1 MLRRFKII
9 LDDARF
15 ELLLYNIVS
24 NSVKHTNGGHIKV
37 SMKLLTEEQAEKKK
51 EKYAKIKQELQ
62 IKLQNEWASNQTQE
76 CSEQSSDESQIQNVV
91 GGSTTERRVYENSDV
106 DSSEKSEKNPK
117 INVQEEII
125 EKIYL
130 SVSVS
135 DTGVGM
141 NEKMRRKCFTMFGN
155 LKFKKDVNQ
164 GGIGLGLASSSLI
177 CKALNGQLNLVRS
190 QINEGSKFNF
200 II

>member
-1 MLRRFKII
+1 M
-9 LDDARF
+9 
-15 ELLLYNIVS
+15 
-24 NSVKHTNGGHIKV
+24 
-37 SMKLLTEEQAEKKK
+37 
-51 EKYAKIKQELQ
+51 
-62 IKLQNEWASNQTQE
+62 KLQNEWASNQTQE
-76 CSEQSSDESQIQNVV
+76 CLDQSSDESLAQSVV
-91 GGSTTERRVYENSDV
+91 GVFTTERRVYEISDA
-106 DSSEKSEKNPK
+106 DSGEKSDKNRK
-117 INVQEEII
+117 KNIQEEPD
-125 EKIYL
+125 ENMYL

-141 NEKMRRKCFTMFGN
+141 NEEMRKKCFTMFGN

-177 CKALNGQLNLVRS
+177 CKALKGQLNLVRS